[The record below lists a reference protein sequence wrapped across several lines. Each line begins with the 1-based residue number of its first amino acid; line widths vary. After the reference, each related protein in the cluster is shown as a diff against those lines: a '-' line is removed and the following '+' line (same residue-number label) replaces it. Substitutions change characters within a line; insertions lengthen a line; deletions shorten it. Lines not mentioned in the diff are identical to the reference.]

1 MSDREAK
8 MKKKLVIGI
17 AAIMIIAA
25 VLAYLF
31 IWKRDSEASS
41 AALYLT
47 APATRGTLISVITTT
62 GPIQPRITSTV
73 GSEVSGKI
81 KRILVD
87 FNGKVRAGQVLAEID
102 PEPFQLKIDE
112 TERNMKVSVLAVAKT
127 KIDIETA
134 QKNYE
139 RTKSLFDQ
147 KVVSELDVEAADV
160 ELRKVKNELASGEA
174 RVEQIQSQLDQLK
187 VSLKN
192 TIIVSP
198 IDGIV
203 VTRSVEPGQTVAAS
217 FTAPEL
223 FTISDLNHM
232 QIQCD
237 VDETDMGDVKEGQE
251 ASFTVQAFPNE
262 VFTGK
267 IIQVRYAA
275 ATVQN
280 IVTYKAILAI
290 DNPELKFR
298 PGMTANVTIT
308 TNTASNALLVSNK
321 AFLKAD
327 LEAELQ
333 KLGPVSKGQPADFQQ
348 PTRAEAQTRQAA
360 APEASTSRARQP
372 GAQPRVQK
380 PKNVKTIWKLGN
392 DGSVSSATLV
402 IGISDNKNTEV
413 KKILR
418 GELKEGDVLI
428 TGKNAPV
435 VSTTTQT
442 GGAPR
447 GGLRF

>member
-1 MSDREAK
+1 
-8 MKKKLVIGI
+8 MKKKLIIGI
-17 AAIMIIAA
+17 AAIIIAA
-25 VLAYLF
+25 VLLYLF
-31 IWKRDSEASS
+31 ILKPNKGVSS
-41 AALYLT
+41 NGAFLT
-47 APATRGTLISVITTT
+47 TPATRGTLSSVITTT
-62 GPIQPRITSTV
+62 GPIEPRITSTV

-81 KRILVD
+81 KQILVD
-87 FNGKVRAGQVLAEID
+87 FNDKVKAGQVLAKID

-112 TERNMKVSVLAVAKT
+112 TMRNMKVSQLAVDKT
-127 KIDIETA
+127 KIDLDAA

-139 RTKSLFDQ
+139 RSKSLFDQ
-147 KVVSELDVEAADV
+147 KILSDSELEAADIQ
-160 ELRKVKNELASGEA
+160 LQKMKNELASGSA
-174 RVEQIQSQLDQLK
+174 RVGQIQSQLDQLR

-192 TIIVSP
+192 TIIVTP

-223 FTISDLNHM
+223 FIISDLNHM

-237 VDETDMGDVKEGQE
+237 VDETDMGDVREGQE

-280 IVTYKAILAI
+280 IVTYKAILEI
-290 DNPELKFR
+290 DNPGLKFR

-308 TNTASNALLVSNK
+308 TNTAANALLVSNK
-321 AFLKAD
+321 AFLKLD

-333 KLGPVSKGQPADFQQ
+333 KLSPQSQAQPADDGQPAQ
-348 PTRAEAQTRQAA
+348 AEAPTRQAA
-360 APEASTSRARQP
+360 APQGSPGRAGQP
-372 GAQPRVQK
+372 GAQRGALK
-380 PKNVKTIWKLGN
+380 PKNIKTVWKLDK
-392 DGSVSSATLV
+392 DGSVVPVTLI
-402 IGISDNKNTEV
+402 IGISDNRNTAV
-413 KKILR
+413 KKILS
-418 GELKEGDVLI
+418 GELAEGDLLI

-435 VSTTTQT
+435 ESTTAKP
-442 GGAPR
+442 GGNPR
-447 GGLRF
+447 GGLRL